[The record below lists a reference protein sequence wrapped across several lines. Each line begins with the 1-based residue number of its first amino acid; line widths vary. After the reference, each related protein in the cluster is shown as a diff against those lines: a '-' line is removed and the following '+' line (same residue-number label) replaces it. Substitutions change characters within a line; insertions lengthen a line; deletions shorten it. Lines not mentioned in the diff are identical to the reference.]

1 MTDTNNQNKNN
12 LLNSLNEPTN
22 LDKKTSLEN
31 LNLYLQ
37 KLHQNILR
45 ENDSKNNIIS
55 SQSNEKEE
63 NSKNNQKGE
72 ADKFFEEIKEDKSEE
87 IKDEKNN
94 EMSEENI
101 NNSDTSDKIRQINI
115 NKIINA
121 NDYKSTMD
129 INVINSIG
137 INKKKNLPSRYE
149 GKKEENEIK
158 EEKEDNKEKEDN
170 NGIGDSTNKEEIE
183 KKEDIENIQKI
194 NEIIGNKKKEIESL
208 GNEKIS
214 HQNSSKEYSQFV
226 ESKINIP
233 EESGIY
239 NIDGGIESSLNEII
253 DKLGGPQQNSIIK
266 DDIFNSSKNN
276 QNKIIEKDNNSDSV
290 KIDSNEDLKL
300 RLSNI
305 PLSEEKDNLS
315 LLTNELNKAIIRTKD
330 WISNISSDVQQD
342 TDEARK
348 LENKRLSKKNS
359 KNSNEK
365 KNGFEIFLPDE
376 QNKEEHVIIEEA
388 KKEIIHEI
396 DNMYENKLNLV
407 KINNKEKFT
416 YITKYNDPD
425 KDKLKY
431 ESEYYYKSK
440 NSIKFLFRRNKFLSH
455 KYFSYILSNLENNNN
470 LEEKNN
476 INKDKKND
484 SIDSYDNFQYDKD
497 EINKF
502 KKNYDEQIE
511 PITINLNYI
520 RANTQNNDIKEC
532 KIYDI
537 EDMTSFFY
545 YFNLYS
551 PEEDFTKILEE
562 KSENDILKSFTAYR
576 KILNDGN
583 SFKRAFSYLLLEN
596 FILQNKT
603 KKLDY
608 IIFDIKR
615 LLGKKF
621 KDTIKVVCNLLIDI
635 KENSSIDY
643 LMNSYNNPNLHFDEV
658 MIAYIE
664 DTIKTAIGSGKNKN
678 KYQEIDFN
686 ILRILCN
693 IFEINLEIF
702 YIEEDLDSENDND
715 NDNVILKMKTLIL
728 NNDNFIRVK
737 NNIKAS
743 SYSECD
749 SSITFRL
756 LFFLNSYYIVYT
768 KKSDI
773 DSTLA
778 NNNNEKQYYY
788 VSSLPK
794 YKCPNC
800 KKNTGLDII
809 PSYEAIFCHICLNK
823 YLQEILEKRAILYV
837 KSNFSC
843 IEYYTRPIKITS
855 DIPITF
861 CLYKYITKNY
871 ITQDFD
877 KIIERICFRCFEI
890 FEKVK
895 INKLKCRCQLCDNC
909 LEKLLKEN
917 IKKKVCLNKYEINT
931 IPRTKC
937 LCQNEVDLINLM
949 ELSKNKPT
957 EKDKKDAEDRLQKV
971 IKKRCCLCKED
982 NEYKIFEFKILD
994 GPPHFKCINCHE
1006 KELKSD
1012 ENIRNKTVDNKNT
1025 INNNDIGT
1033 NEYESNDTTIKD
1045 KTVIK
1050 KKFFCK
1056 ICFEEHTS
1064 IEDSENDHQNLIGR
1078 VVKMGEGR
1086 FKCCKGKCIII

>member
-1 MTDTNNQNKNN
+1 MSDTNNQNKKN
-12 LLNSLNEPTN
+12 LISSLKEPD
-22 LDKKTSLEN
+22 LSKKTSLEN

-37 KLHQNILR
+37 ELHKNILR
-45 ENDSKNNIIS
+45 ENDSKNNIKT

-63 NSKNNQKGE
+63 NSKNNPKWE
-72 ADKFFEEIKEDKSEE
+72 PDKFFEEIKEDKSEE
-87 IKDEKNN
+87 IKEGKND

-137 INKKKNLPSRYE
+137 INKRKNLGRYE

-158 EEKEDNKEKEDN
+158 EEKEDNKENEEN
-170 NGIGDSTNKEEIE
+170 TNKEEIE
-183 KKEDIENIQKI
+183 KKLDIENNQKI
-194 NEIIGNKKKEIESL
+194 NEIIENKKEEIEIF
-208 GNEKIS
+208 GNEEKINR
-214 HQNSSKEYSQFV
+214 QNSFKEYSQFV

-233 EESGIY
+233 EESGVF
-239 NIDGGIESSLNEII
+239 NTNRGSKSSLNEII
-253 DKLGGPQQNSIIK
+253 DKLGGPQQNSILK
-266 DDIFNSSKNN
+266 DDIFNSLNN
-276 QNKIIEKDNNSDSV
+276 IEIKIIEKDNKSDSV
-290 KIDSNEDLKL
+290 KIDSKEDLKL
-300 RLSNI
+300 GLSNI

-342 TDEARK
+342 TDEAHK
-348 LENKRLSKKNS
+348 KISKKNS

-376 QNKEEHVIIEEA
+376 KNKEEHVIIEES

-396 DNMYENKLNLV
+396 DNMYEKKLNLV

-431 ESEYYYKSK
+431 ESDYYYKSK
-440 NSIKFLFRRNKFLSH
+440 NSIKFLYRRNKFLSR
-455 KYFSYILSNLENNNN
+455 KYFSYILSNLENDNN

-484 SIDSYDNFQYDKD
+484 SIDSYDNFQYDND

-502 KKNYDEQIE
+502 KKNYDEKIE
-511 PITINLNYI
+511 PIKINLNYI
-520 RANTQNNDIKEC
+520 RANSQNNDIKEC

-551 PEEDFTKILEE
+551 PEEDFKKVLEE
-562 KSENDILKSFTAYR
+562 QSENDILKSFTAYR

-608 IIFDIKR
+608 IIYDINKS
-615 LLGKKF
+615 LGKKF

-664 DTIKTAIGSGKNKN
+664 DTIKSATGSSKNKN
-678 KYQEIDFN
+678 KYQEIDFS

-693 IFEINLEIF
+693 VFEINLEIY
-702 YIEEDLDSENDND
+702 YIEEDLDSNNDNE
-715 NDNVILKMKTLIL
+715 ILKMKTTIL
-728 NNDNFIRVK
+728 NNDDFIRVK
-737 NNIKAS
+737 NNINVS
-743 SYSECD
+743 SYDECD

-756 LFFLNSYYIVYT
+756 LFFLNAYYIVYT

-788 VSSLPK
+788 ISSLPK

-877 KIIERICFRCFEI
+877 KIVKRICFRCFEI
-890 FEKVK
+890 FEIDK
-895 INKLKCRCQLCDNC
+895 INILKCRCQLCDNC

-917 IKKKVCLNKYEINT
+917 IKKKVCLNKYELNT
-931 IPRTKC
+931 IVRTKC
-937 LCQNEVDLINLM
+937 LCQNEVDLVNLM

-957 EKDKKDAEDRLQKV
+957 EKDKKDAEDRLLKV
-971 IKKRCCLCKED
+971 IKKRCCLCKEN

-1006 KELKSD
+1006 KELKSE
-1012 ENIRNKTVDNKNT
+1012 ENIKNKTFDNKNT
-1025 INNNDIGT
+1025 INNNDIGS
-1033 NEYESNDTTIKD
+1033 NEFESHDKTTVKD
-1045 KTVIK
+1045 KTIIK

-1064 IEDSENDHQNLIGR
+1064 VEDSETEHQNLIGR

>member
-170 NGIGDSTNKEEIE
+170 NGKGDSTNKEEIE

-194 NEIIGNKKKEIESL
+194 NEIIDNKKKEIEIL

-376 QNKEEHVIIEEA
+376 QNKEEHVIIEET

-396 DNMYENKLNLV
+396 DNMYEHKLNLV

-562 KSENDILKSFTAYR
+562 KSENDILKSFSAYR

-608 IIFDIKR
+608 IIYDIKR

-715 NDNVILKMKTLIL
+715 NVILKMKTLIL

-788 VSSLPK
+788 ISSLPK

-809 PSYEAIFCHICLNK
+809 PSFEAIFCHICLNK

-917 IKKKVCLNKYEINT
+917 IKKKVCLNKYELNT

>member
-1 MTDTNNQNKNN
+1 MADTNNQNKNN
-12 LLNSLNEPTN
+12 LIGSLKEPN

-37 KLHQNILR
+37 ELHKNMLR
-45 ENDSKNNIIS
+45 ENESKNNIKT

-63 NSKNNQKGE
+63 NSKNNPKVE
-72 ADKFFEEIKEDKSEE
+72 VDKYFEEIKEDKSEE
-87 IKDEKNN
+87 LKEEKND

-137 INKKKNLPSRYE
+137 INKKKNFARYE

-158 EEKEDNKEKEDN
+158 EEKEENKEKEYN
-170 NGIGDSTNKEEIE
+170 NEIKDTTNKEEIE
-183 KKEDIENIQKI
+183 KKEDIEKIQKI
-194 NEIIGNKKKEIESL
+194 NEILDNKKEEKERV
-208 GNEKIS
+208 GNREKINQ
-214 HQNSSKEYSQFV
+214 QNSFKEYSQFV

-233 EESGIY
+233 EESGAY

-253 DKLGGPQQNSIIK
+253 DKLGGPQQNSIVK
-266 DDIFNSSKNN
+266 YDTFNSSKNVE
-276 QNKIIEKDNNSDSV
+276 NKIIEKDNNSDSV
-290 KIDSNEDLKL
+290 KIDSKEDLKL

-342 TDEARK
+342 TDEAHK
-348 LENKRLSKKNS
+348 KLSKKNT

-376 QNKEEHVIIEEA
+376 QNKEEHVIIEET
-388 KKEIIHEI
+388 KKEIIREI

-431 ESEYYYKSK
+431 ESDYYYKSK

-455 KYFSYILSNLENNNN
+455 KYFSYILLNLENNNN

-484 SIDSYDNFQYDKD
+484 SIDSYDYFQYDKE

-502 KKNYDEQIE
+502 KKNYDEQFE

-520 RANTQNNDIKEC
+520 RANSQNNDIKEC

-608 IIFDIKR
+608 IIYDIKR

-621 KDTIKVVCNLLIDI
+621 KDTLKVVCNLLIDI

-664 DTIKTAIGSGKNKN
+664 ETIKSAIGSAKNKN
-678 KYQEIDFN
+678 KYQEIDFY

-693 IFEINLEIF
+693 VFDINLEIF
-702 YIEEDLDSENDND
+702 YIEEDLDTENDNE
-715 NDNVILKMKTLIL
+715 ILKMKTLIL

-788 VSSLPK
+788 ISSLPK

-877 KIIERICFRCFEI
+877 KIVERICFRCFEI
-890 FEKVK
+890 FDKDK
-895 INKLKCRCQLCDNC
+895 INKLYQ
-909 LEKLLKEN
+909 
-917 IKKKVCLNKYEINT
+917 I
-931 IPRTKC
+931 
-937 LCQNEVDLINLM
+937 
-949 ELSKNKPT
+949 S
-957 EKDKKDAEDRLQKV
+957 
-971 IKKRCCLCKED
+971 
-982 NEYKIFEFKILD
+982 
-994 GPPHFKCINCHE
+994 
-1006 KELKSD
+1006 
-1012 ENIRNKTVDNKNT
+1012 
-1025 INNNDIGT
+1025 
-1033 NEYESNDTTIKD
+1033 
-1045 KTVIK
+1045 
-1050 KKFFCK
+1050 
-1056 ICFEEHTS
+1056 
-1064 IEDSENDHQNLIGR
+1064 
-1078 VVKMGEGR
+1078 
-1086 FKCCKGKCIII
+1086 

>member
-1 MTDTNNQNKNN
+1 MSDTNNQNKNN
-12 LLNSLNEPTN
+12 IITSVKEPD
-22 LDKKTSLEN
+22 LSKKTSLEN

-37 KLHQNILR
+37 ELHKNILR
-45 ENDSKNNIIS
+45 ENDSKNNIKT

-63 NSKNNQKGE
+63 NSKNNPKWEQ
-72 ADKFFEEIKEDKSEE
+72 DKFFEEIKEDKSEE
-87 IKDEKNN
+87 MKEGKND

-129 INVINSIG
+129 INIINSIG
-137 INKKKNLPSRYE
+137 INKKKNLGRYE
-149 GKKEENEIK
+149 GKKKENEIK
-158 EEKEDNKEKEDN
+158 EEKEENKENEDN
-170 NGIGDSTNKEEIE
+170 NNIKDNTNKEEIE
-183 KKEDIENIQKI
+183 KKVDIENIQKI
-194 NEIIGNKKKEIESL
+194 NEIIDNKKDEIEIV
-208 GNEKIS
+208 GNEEKIN
-214 HQNSSKEYSQFV
+214 HQNSFKEYSQFV

-233 EESGIY
+233 EESGVY
-239 NIDGGIESSLNEII
+239 NIGRASESSLNEII
-253 DKLGGPQQNSIIK
+253 DKLGGPQQNRIIK
-266 DDIFNSSKNN
+266 DDIFDSSNN
-276 QNKIIEKDNNSDSV
+276 IENKIIEKNNNSDSV
-290 KIDSNEDLKL
+290 KIDSKEDLKL

-342 TDEARK
+342 TDEAHK
-348 LENKRLSKKNS
+348 KLSKKNS

-376 QNKEEHVIIEEA
+376 QNKEEHVIIEET

-431 ESEYYYKSK
+431 ESDYYYKSK
-440 NSIKFLFRRNKFLSH
+440 NSVKFLFRRNKFLSR

-520 RANTQNNDIKEC
+520 RANSQNNDIKEC

-551 PEEDFTKILEE
+551 PEEDFKKVLEE
-562 KSENDILKSFTAYR
+562 KSENDILKSFTSYR

-608 IIFDIKR
+608 IIYDIKR

-664 DTIKTAIGSGKNKN
+664 DSIKSATGSSKNKN

-693 IFEINLEIF
+693 VFEINLEIF
-702 YIEEDLDSENDND
+702 YIEEDLDSENDNE
-715 NDNVILKMKTLIL
+715 ILKMKTLIL
-728 NNDNFIRVK
+728 NNDDFIRVK

-756 LFFLNSYYIVYT
+756 LFFLNAYYIVYT

-788 VSSLPK
+788 ISSLPK

-809 PSYEAIFCHICLNK
+809 PSYEAIFCHICLTK

-871 ITQDFD
+871 ITQNFD
-877 KIIERICFRCFEI
+877 KIVGRICFRCFEI
-890 FEKVK
+890 FDKDK

-917 IKKKVCLNKYEINT
+917 IKKKVCLNKYELNT
-931 IPRTKC
+931 IVRTKC
-937 LCQNEVDLINLM
+937 LCQNEVDLVNLM

-957 EKDKKDAEDRLQKV
+957 EKDKKDAEDRLLKV
-971 IKKRCCLCKED
+971 IKKRCCLCKEN

-1006 KELKSD
+1006 KELKSE
-1012 ENIRNKTVDNKNT
+1012 ENIKNKTFDNKNT
-1025 INNNDIGT
+1025 INNNEIKT

-1064 IEDSENDHQNLIGR
+1064 IEDSETEHQNLIGR

>member
-121 NDYKSTMD
+121 NDYKSSMD

-158 EEKEDNKEKEDN
+158 EEREDNKEKADN
-170 NGIGDSTNKEEIE
+170 NEIGDSTNKEEIE

-194 NEIIGNKKKEIESL
+194 NEIIDNKKKEKESL

-376 QNKEEHVIIEEA
+376 QNKEEHVIIEET

-396 DNMYENKLNLV
+396 DNMYEHKLNLV

-788 VSSLPK
+788 ISSLPK

-917 IKKKVCLNKYEINT
+917 IKKKVCLNKYELNT

>member
-194 NEIIGNKKKEIESL
+194 NEIIGNKKKEIGSL

-376 QNKEEHVIIEEA
+376 QNKEEHVIIEET

-396 DNMYENKLNLV
+396 DNMYEHKLNLV

-788 VSSLPK
+788 ISSLPK

-917 IKKKVCLNKYEINT
+917 IKKKVCLNKYELNT

>member
-348 LENKRLSKKNS
+348 LENKRVSKKNS

-376 QNKEEHVIIEEA
+376 QNKEEHVIIEET

-396 DNMYENKLNLV
+396 DNMYEHKLNLV

-788 VSSLPK
+788 ISSLPK

-895 INKLKCRCQLCDNC
+895 INKLRCRCQLCDNC

-917 IKKKVCLNKYEINT
+917 IKKKVCLNKYELNT

>member
-376 QNKEEHVIIEEA
+376 QNKEEHVIIEET

-396 DNMYENKLNLV
+396 DNMYEHKLNLV

-608 IIFDIKR
+608 IIYDIKR

-643 LMNSYNNPNLHFDEV
+643 LMNSYNNPSLHFDEV

-664 DTIKTAIGSGKNKN
+664 DTIKNAIGSGKNKN

-693 IFEINLEIF
+693 VFEINLEIF
-702 YIEEDLDSENDND
+702 YIEEDLDSEDDNK
-715 NDNVILKMKTLIL
+715 ILKMKTVIL

-788 VSSLPK
+788 ISSLPK

-823 YLQEILEKRAILYV
+823 YLKEILERRAILYV

-877 KIIERICFRCFEI
+877 KIVERICFRCFEI
-890 FEKVK
+890 FEKDK

-917 IKKKVCLNKYEINT
+917 IKKKVCLNKYELNT
-931 IPRTKC
+931 IQRTKC
-937 LCQNEVDLINLM
+937 LCQNEVDLVNLM

-957 EKDKKDAEDRLQKV
+957 EKDKKDAEDRLLKV
-971 IKKRCCLCKED
+971 IKKRCCLCKEN

-1006 KELKSD
+1006 KELKSE
-1012 ENIRNKTVDNKNT
+1012 ENIKNKTIDNKNT
-1025 INNNDIGT
+1025 INNNEINT

-1045 KTVIK
+1045 KPVIK

-1064 IEDSENDHQNLIGR
+1064 IEDTETEHQNLIGR

>member
-376 QNKEEHVIIEEA
+376 QNKEEHVIIEET

-396 DNMYENKLNLV
+396 DNMYEHKLNLV

-715 NDNVILKMKTLIL
+715 NDNAILKMKTLIL

-788 VSSLPK
+788 ISSLPK

-917 IKKKVCLNKYEINT
+917 IKKKVCLNKYELNT

>member
-1 MTDTNNQNKNN
+1 MTDTNNQNKID
-12 LLNSLNEPTN
+12 LIDSMKMPN

-31 LNLYLQ
+31 LNIFL
-37 KLHQNILR
+37 KELHKNILK
-45 ENDSKNNIIS
+45 ESDSRNNMKS

-63 NSKNNQKGE
+63 NSKNQKVE
-72 ADKFFEEIKEDKSEE
+72 TDKFFEEIKEDKSEE
-87 IKDEKNN
+87 IKDEKND
-94 EMSEENI
+94 EVCEENI
-101 NNSDTSDKIRQINI
+101 NNSDTSDKIRQVNI
-115 NKIINA
+115 NKILNA

-137 INKKKNLPSRYE
+137 INKNKNIVKI
-149 GKKEENEIK
+149 GTKKEENEIK
-158 EEKEDNKEKEDN
+158 EENEDNKEKEN
-170 NGIGDSTNKEEIE
+170 NYEDVNTNKEEIE
-183 KKEDIENIQKI
+183 NKGIKM
-194 NEIIGNKKKEIESL
+194 NEIIEDKKSKIEIV
-208 GNEKIS
+208 GNEEKIN
-214 HQNSSKEYSQFV
+214 HQNSLKEYSQFV
-226 ESKINIP
+226 ESNINIP
-233 EESGIY
+233 EESGLY
-239 NIDGGIESSLNEII
+239 NIDGGFESSLNEII
-253 DKLGGPQQNSIIK
+253 DKLGGPQQNSIVK

-276 QNKIIEKDNNSDSV
+276 ENKIIEKEKENNSDSV
-290 KIDSNEDLKL
+290 KIDSEDLNI

-330 WISNISSDVQQD
+330 CISNLSSDVQQD

-359 KNSNEK
+359 NNNEK

-376 QNKEEHVIIEEA
+376 QNKEEHVIIEET
-388 KKEIIHEI
+388 KKEIIREI
-396 DNMYENKLNLV
+396 DNMYEYKLNLV
-407 KINNKEKFT
+407 KINNKEKFS

-431 ESEYYYKSK
+431 ESDYYYKSK
-440 NSIKFLFRRNKFLSH
+440 NSVKFLIRRNVYLSH
-455 KYFSYILSNLENNNN
+455 KYFSYILLTIENNNN

-476 INKDKKND
+476 VNKDKKND

-497 EINKF
+497 EISKF

-511 PITINLNYI
+511 PIAINLNYI

-551 PEEDFTKILEE
+551 PEEDSTKILEE
-562 KSENDILKSFTAYR
+562 KSENDILKTFTAYR

-608 IIFDIKR
+608 IIYDIKR

-621 KDTIKVVCNLLIDI
+621 KDAIKVVCNLLIDI

-664 DTIKTAIGSGKNKN
+664 DTIKNATGSGKNKN
-678 KYQEIDFN
+678 KYQEIDFK
-686 ILRILCN
+686 ILLILCN
-693 IFEINLEIF
+693 VFEINLEIY
-702 YIEEDLDSENDND
+702 YIEEDFDSEKDKE
-715 NDNVILKMKTLIL
+715 ILKMKTLIL
-728 NNDNFIRVK
+728 NNDNLIRVK

-749 SSITFRL
+749 SAITFRL

-788 VSSLPK
+788 ISSLPK

-861 CLYKYITKNY
+861 GLYKYITKRY

-877 KIIERICFRCFEI
+877 KIVERICFRCFEI
-890 FEKVK
+890 FEKDK

-917 IKKKVCLNKYEINT
+917 IKKKVCLNKYELNT
-931 IPRTKC
+931 IVRTKC
-937 LCQNEVDLINLM
+937 LCQNEVDLVNLM

-957 EKDKKDAEDRLQKV
+957 EKDKKEAEERLLKV
-971 IKKRCCLCKED
+971 IKKRCCLCKEN

-1012 ENIRNKTVDNKNT
+1012 ENMKNKSFDNKNI
-1025 INNNDIGT
+1025 INNNDIAT
-1033 NEYESNDTTIKD
+1033 NDIESKDTTIKN
-1045 KTVIK
+1045 KNVIK
-1050 KKFFCK
+1050 KNFFCK

-1064 IEDSENDHQNLIGR
+1064 IEDTETEHQNLIGK
-1078 VVKMGEGR
+1078 VVKVGEGR

>member
-170 NGIGDSTNKEEIE
+170 NGKGDSTNKEEIE

-194 NEIIGNKKKEIESL
+194 NEIIDNKKKEIEIL

-376 QNKEEHVIIEEA
+376 QNKEEHVIIEET

-396 DNMYENKLNLV
+396 DNMYEHKLNLV

-608 IIFDIKR
+608 IIYDIKR

-715 NDNVILKMKTLIL
+715 NVILKMKTLIL

-788 VSSLPK
+788 ISSLPK

-809 PSYEAIFCHICLNK
+809 PSFEAIFCHICLNK

-917 IKKKVCLNKYEINT
+917 IKKKVCLNKYELNT

>member
-376 QNKEEHVIIEEA
+376 QNKEEHVIIEET

-396 DNMYENKLNLV
+396 DNMYEHKLNLV

-788 VSSLPK
+788 ISSLPK